1 MTQEKS
7 TQIQNL
13 EAQPPI
19 GIPTTDWKGVKRIM
33 RFTFT
38 QGAAS
43 GPVGSTAELVRLP
56 AGNVRVLLDEC
67 FMHRTAFGT
76 SPLRTLDI
84 GWQAYSKPVG
94 TAVDADADAFVDGLN
109 VGSAG
114 EGLWGASSQGSGSGA
129 EADKSFLI
137 ESKSGVTI
145 QATVG
150 GGSIPANAELTGYV
164 TYVQD

>member
-7 TQIQNL
+7 TQIENL

-38 QGAAS
+38 QGGTT

-56 AGNVRVLLDEC
+56 AGNVRVLLEEC
-67 FMHRTAFGT
+67 YMHRTAFGT
-76 SPLRTLDI
+76 SGSLDI
-84 GWQAYSKPVG
+84 GWQAYSRPDG
-94 TAVDADADAFVDGLN
+94 FAVDPDADAFVDGLN
-109 VGSAG
+109 VVSAG
-114 EGLWGASSQGSGSGA
+114 DGLWGASPQGSGTVVD
-129 EADKSFLI
+129 ADKSFLI
-137 ESKSGVTI
+137 ESKSGVTV
-145 QATVG
+145 QATVA
-150 GGSIPANAELTGYV
+150 GGSIPAGAKLTGYV

>member
-33 RFTFT
+33 RFTFK
-38 QGAAS
+38 QGGIA

-56 AGNVRVLLDEC
+56 AGNVRVLLEEC
-67 FMHRTAFGT
+67 FMHRTAFG
-76 SPLRTLDI
+76 SGRTLNI
-84 GWQAYSKPVG
+84 GWQAHSKPDG
-94 TAVDADADAFVDGLN
+94 TAVDAGVDAFVVGLN
-109 VGSAG
+109 VASVG
-114 EGLWGASSQGSGSGA
+114 EDAWGASPQLGSGVD
-129 EADKSFLI
+129 ADNSSLI
-137 ESKSGVTI
+137 ESKSGVII
-145 QATVG
+145 QATVAG
-150 GGSIPANAELTGYV
+150 GDIPVGAELTGYV

>member
-38 QGAAS
+38 QGGAN

-56 AGNVRVLLDEC
+56 AGNIRVLLEEC
-67 FMHRTAFGT
+67 HMHRTAFGA
-76 SPLRTLDI
+76 SGSLDI
-84 GWQAYSKPVG
+84 GWQAYSKPDG
-94 TAVDADADAFVDGLN
+94 TTVDADADALVDGLN
-109 VGSAG
+109 VVSAG
-114 EGLWGASSQGSGSGA
+114 DGLWGASSQGAGSGVD
-129 EADKSFLI
+129 ADKSFLI
-137 ESKSGVTI
+137 ESKSGVTV
-145 QATVG
+145 QATVAG
-150 GGSIPANAELTGYV
+150 GNIPAGAKLTGYV

>member
-38 QGAAS
+38 QGPNN
-43 GPVGSTAELVRLP
+43 GPAGSTMELVRLP
-56 AGNVRVLLDEC
+56 AGNVRILAAEC
-67 FMHRTAFGT
+67 LITHDLFGAG
-76 SPLRTLDI
+76 RELDI
-84 GWQAYSKPVG
+84 GLRAYSQPDG
-94 TAVDADADAFVDGLN
+94 TAIPEDADALVNGINVAAAGTQFWTADPLGVALDQPDDSGL
-109 VGSAG
+109 
-114 EGLWGASSQGSGSGA
+114 
-129 EADKSFLI
+129 I
-137 ESKSGVTI
+137 RSKSGVSVF
-145 QATVG
+145 ATVLNNT
-150 GGSIPANAELTGYV
+150 IPAGTKLTGYV